1 MDKQITVYVE
11 SCTMQIK
18 LEPFFSRTPPLVKS
32 KKLLGYVFQEPWRN
46 EEAVTTLNTYLSQK
60 QAEAKEAWEAASKR
74 YQDEYVCTQFSYDLT
89 AQQKRTVEA
98 ANRKMLNEVKRCKT
112 AFEHWCDIIAHYETL
127 KTKNHF

>member
-46 EEAVTTLNTYLSQK
+46 EEAVTTLDTYHK
-60 QAEAKEAWEAASKR
+60 NKR
-74 YQDEYVCTQFSYDLT
+74 R
-89 AQQKRTVEA
+89 QKRLGRLQ
-98 ANRKMLNEVKRCKT
+98 ANGIKT
-112 AFEHWCDIIAHYETL
+112 NTSVHNSAMTL
-127 KTKNHF
+127 PHNKSGPWRRQTAKC